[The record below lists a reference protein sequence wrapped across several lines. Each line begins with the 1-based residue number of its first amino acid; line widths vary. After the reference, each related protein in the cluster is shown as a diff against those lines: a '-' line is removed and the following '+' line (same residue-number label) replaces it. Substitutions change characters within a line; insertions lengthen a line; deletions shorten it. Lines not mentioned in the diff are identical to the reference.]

1 MRLCVVPR
9 GGDLL
14 LLLLRWGSVS
24 FNLGVVPVVCR
35 ARFVPD
41 VACCSCRARSF
52 CNALKSL
59 LVSMCFLLA
68 RSGSHGP
75 LEPVEDSSESDFM
88 MFSIEGSM
96 LMGVETS

>member
-1 MRLCVVPR
+1 MRLCVAPR

-24 FNLGVVPVVCR
+24 FNLGVVSMVWR
-35 ARFVPD
+35 AHFVPD
-41 VACCSCRARSF
+41 VACCSFRARSF
-52 CNALKSL
+52 CNVFRIL
-59 LVSMCFLLA
+59 LVSLCFRLA
-68 RSGSHGP
+68 RSESHGP
-75 LEPVEDSSESDFM
+75 MDPVEESSKSDFM